1 MSVEKIVGS
10 STHTHMNV
18 CMWKSIKIQ
27 LSTGK
32 KVAGRGDV

>member
-1 MSVEKIVGS
+1 MEKWALKKLSEVP
-10 STHTHMNV
+10 HTHMNV

-32 KVAGRGDV
+32 K